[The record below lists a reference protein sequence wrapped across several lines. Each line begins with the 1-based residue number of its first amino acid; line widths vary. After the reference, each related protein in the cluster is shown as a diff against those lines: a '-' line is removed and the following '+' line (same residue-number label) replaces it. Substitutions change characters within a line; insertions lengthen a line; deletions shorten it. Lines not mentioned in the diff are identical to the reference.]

1 MNYPF
6 STAKKEQCALVRNS
20 NGTIYI
26 CIMKRGLLSWEP
38 LDSLSA
44 ANWMENR
51 VTISE
56 NMEKLLKKEAKKQE
70 EIIKSS
76 NAAIAKTKDLFYKI
90 YKNLSINDKKLF
102 LKQHKTSWV
111 AKESCSVCLNKTST
125 RIKCIHL
132 DCVGMCDECAKD
144 MLDCDGKCKAC
155 SKSQLLLCP
164 ICYEENP
171 AEKMCKSKA
180 CRHYVCWSCF
190 GKASHCGRPIES
202 CPTCRTVFI
211 DIPEEDSSDDDD
223 DDLLDSD
230 LEFQDD
236 SVWDDIDIE
245 TINAIEQNIRENV
258 PNSTYDDVIDAI
270 NMIINN
276 NDENQNISVIPSQSE
291 LTTSQIVNMAT
302 VSPVVIVDSAST
314 HSPSSS
320 SESSTTITQ
329 GIANSETYNC

>member
-1 MNYPF
+1 MSNLFPNA
-6 STAKKEQCALVRNS
+6 TKTPCALIK
-20 NGTIYI
+20 NGEGDIYI
-26 CIMKRGLLSWEP
+26 CLEKRDQLCWEP
-38 LDSLSA
+38 LYTLSA
-44 ANWMENR
+44 ANWYKNR
-51 VTISE
+51 DFIAE

-90 YKNLSINDKKLF
+90 YKNLSLNDKKLF
-102 LKQHKTSWV
+102 LKQHKTSWL
-111 AKESCSVCLNKTST
+111 AKESCSVCLNKAST
-125 RIKCIHL
+125 RNKCIHL

-155 SKSQLLLCP
+155 SKSQQLLCP

-171 AEKMCKSKA
+171 AEKMCKSKT

-202 CPTCRTVFI
+202 CPTCRAVFI

-223 DDLLDSD
+223 DLFDSD

-291 LTTSQIVNMAT
+291 LTAGQIVNMAT

-314 HSPSSS
+314 PSPSSS
-320 SESSTTITQ
+320 PESSTNHN
-329 GIANSETYNC
+329 AEHSNFRNV